1 MSFICVLFFLE
12 FSRLFFSEVLM
23 RCRLCG
29 EAFDVRRQDIGFDT
43 CLECGEW
50 EARKTRHCVVPMN
63 KSNYVVVTDHTL
75 LKQLNPKRVGA

>member
-12 FSRLFFSEVLM
+12 FSRFSSEVCM